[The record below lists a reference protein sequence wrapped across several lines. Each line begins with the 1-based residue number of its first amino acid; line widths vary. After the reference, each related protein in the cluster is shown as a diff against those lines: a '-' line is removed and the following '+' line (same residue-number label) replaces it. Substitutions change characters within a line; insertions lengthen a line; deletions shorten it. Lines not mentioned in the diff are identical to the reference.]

1 MQLDMTAFRMPPQ
14 VVLTWLLHI
23 ELQYVAVVGC
33 ASKRTSMA
41 HTAMA
46 ADRLWAAIA
55 EAMFLC
61 SSVRRRW
68 VELENDEGRKKAS

>member
-46 ADRLWAAIA
+46 ADRL
-55 EAMFLC
+55 
-61 SSVRRRW
+61 
-68 VELENDEGRKKAS
+68 

>member
-1 MQLDMTAFRMPPQ
+1 LYELLAALLQELYHWELVPPHALMQLDMTAFRMPPQ

-46 ADRLWAAIA
+46 ADRL
-55 EAMFLC
+55 
-61 SSVRRRW
+61 
-68 VELENDEGRKKAS
+68 